1 MNTEESVTLQN
12 IHKAALQEFL
22 DKGYRDASLRN
33 IVRAAGVT
41 TGAFY
46 GYYSNKA
53 ALFTALVEPHAAA
66 VMGMF
71 MRTQTDFAALPDAEQ
86 PDHMGIDSG
95 ACLDEMIDYIYEHF
109 DTFKLVIC
117 CSEGTA
123 YADFIHEMVEVE
135 VEYTFRYIDVLR
147 RLGKT
152 VPDIDRQLAHIL
164 TSAMFE
170 GIFEIVRHDMPKERA
185 RQYVATLREFN
196 VAGWQKIMGQ

>member
-12 IHKAALQEFL
+12 IHRAALQEFL

-109 DTFKLVIC
+109 DTFKLIIC
-117 CSEGTA
+117 CSDGTA

-185 RQYVATLREFN
+185 RQYVATLQEFN

>member
-12 IHKAALQEFL
+12 IHKVAMQEFL

-33 IVRAAGVT
+33 IVKTAGVT

-71 MRTQTDFAALPDAEQ
+71 MRTQTDFADLPDTEQ
-86 PDHMGIDSG
+86 RGRMGVDSG

-109 DTFKLVIC
+109 DVFKLIIC
-117 CSEGTA
+117 CSDGTA
-123 YADFIHEMVEVE
+123 YADFVHEMVEVE
-135 VEYTFRYIDVLR
+135 VEYTFKYIDVLR

-164 TSAMFE
+164 ASAMFE
-170 GIFEIVRHDMPKERA
+170 GIFEIVRHDMPKDKA
-185 RQYVATLREFN
+185 TQYVATLRQFN
-196 VAGWQKIMGQ
+196 IAGWQKIMGQ